1 MSAAP
6 LLEPAIET
14 VAGDASLPT
23 RVDVAVIGGGIVGTA
38 AAYYLARKGLAVAL
52 LEKGRIAGE
61 QSGRNWGWCRQQ
73 NRDIRELALM
83 GASLRLWDE
92 LDHETGQDLGFRRN
106 GLIYVTKDPKELAT
120 WEAWVTKAQP
130 YQVGS
135 RIIGGAEAR
144 AMTPGNE
151 QDWIGGVH
159 APFDGRA
166 EPWLAA
172 PALAAAARPLGVA
185 LLQNCAVRGLDI
197 VGGRVRGVVTEKG
210 RIAADA
216 VLCAAGAW
224 ASMFCRRHDLD
235 LPQAGIRSTIFRT
248 APAAEVTPGG
258 LVTPDFILTRCPD
271 GGYMIASQDRGRLD
285 ITPQGLRYT
294 RQFWPMFQSR
304 RKNLRIGIGQ
314 SFLTGPEALAG
325 RWSLDAPTPFERHR
339 EFAPPPDTSIVAP
352 ALARVTAAYPALAGL
367 RAARIW
373 GGWIDSTPDALP
385 VISPVDRLPGFY
397 LATGFSGHGF
407 GVGPGAGRLAAD
419 LVAGDPPLVDPEPFR
434 YSRLVDG
441 SRLAQPG
448 MM

>member
-1 MSAAP
+1 MSAGP
-6 LLEPAIET
+6 VFEPAIET
-14 VAGDASLPT
+14 VAGDTALPA
-23 RVDVAVIGGGIVGTA
+23 RVDVVVIGGGIVGTA
-38 AAYYLARKGLAVAL
+38 AAYYLAAKGLAVAL
-52 LEKGRIAGE
+52 LEKGRVGGE

-83 GASLRLWDE
+83 VASLRLWEE
-92 LDHETGQDLGFRRN
+92 LGRETGHDLGFRRN

-120 WEAWVTKAQP
+120 WETWVAKAQP

-135 RIIGGAEAR
+135 RIIGAAEAR
-144 AMTPGNE
+144 TLTPGNA

-159 APFDGRA
+159 CPRDGRA
-166 EPWLAA
+166 EPWVAA
-172 PALAAAARPLGVA
+172 PALAAAARARGVT

-197 VGGRVRGVVTEKG
+197 AAGRVRGVVTEKG

-224 ASMFCRRHDLD
+224 ASMFCHRHDLD

-248 APAAEVTPGG
+248 APAPEVTPGG

-271 GGYMIASQDRGRLD
+271 GGYLVAAQDRGRLD

-304 RKNLRIGIGQ
+304 RNSLRLGIGR
-314 SFLTGPEALAG
+314 SFLSGPGAMAG
-325 RWSLDAPTPFERHR
+325 RWSLDAATPFERHR
-339 EFAPPPDTSIVAP
+339 EYAPPPDTGIVAP
-352 ALARVTAAYPALAGL
+352 ALARVAAAYPALGNL

-385 VISPVDRLPGFY
+385 VISAVDRLPGFY

-407 GVGPGAGRLAAD
+407 GLGPGAGRLAAD
-419 LVAGDPPLVDPEPFR
+419 LVAGDTPLVDPTAFR
-434 YSRLVDG
+434 YARLVDG
-441 SRLAQPG
+441 SRLAPPG